1 MDPQF
6 QSYSTEEVNRVIQRA
21 LHLKQ
26 RIGISQEELLEI
38 GKDLG
43 LDSRMIEDAIA
54 AERSVQSRKKA
65 EKEWRQSR
73 KFGFHWHLWSYLIT
87 SGILLLINV
96 LTPGPW
102 WFQWPVIGWG
112 IGLAF
117 HFQSVYFP
125 TARQVEDGVRRY
137 VGPET
142 H

>member
-1 MDPQF
+1 MNLRLQT
-6 QSYSTEEVNRVIQRA
+6 YSTEEVNRVIQRA
-21 LHLKQ
+21 LHLKR
-26 RIGISQEELLEI
+26 RIGISQAELLEI
-38 GKDLG
+38 GEDLG
-43 LDSRMIEDAIA
+43 LDSQMIEAAIA
-54 AERSVQSRKKA
+54 EERAALSREKA

-73 KFGFHWHLWSYLIT
+73 KFGFHWHLWCFLIT
-87 SGILLLINV
+87 NGTLFLINI

-125 TARQVEDGVRRY
+125 TTRQVEEGARSLI
-137 VGPET
+137 GPEK

>member
-1 MDPQF
+1 MKSF
-6 QSYSTEEVNRVIQRA
+6 STEEVNRVIQRA
-21 LHLKQ
+21 LLLKQ
-26 RIGISQEELLEI
+26 RIGISREELLEI
-38 GKDLG
+38 GKELG
-43 LDSRMIEDAIA
+43 LEPPMIESALA
-54 AERSVQSRKKA
+54 QEMA
-65 EKEWRQSR
+65 EKSKETTARDWRQSR